1 MRFSERV
8 NRLELSQTAT
18 VMQEAQALKE
28 AGVDVID
35 FGPGEPDFP
44 TPDIARQAAIE
55 AIQQNFTRYTAV
67 AGIGPLREAIA
78 LHLNKRT
85 GSRLNASNIIVTCG
99 AKQAIYNL
107 CGAMFGNSDE
117 VLVPRPYWVTFPE
130 AVRLSGAEPRF
141 VDTGMDSGFVPQS
154 VDLEAG
160 INERTRGLIV
170 NYPNNPTGAVLK
182 ENNLDEITGLSR
194 ENNLFLL
201 SDETYDSFYYGDAL
215 PGGTSFLSRWG
226 SDLDGLAVVG
236 SFSKTYSMTGWR
248 IGYAAGSTEL
258 IDKLSAL
265 QSHETGNPVSIS
277 QKAALAVL
285 DEEPAKLKERIDEYR
300 RRRDLIV
307 DGLNSLPGIDCPLP
321 EGAFY
326 VFPEVRGLMKI
337 KGCRGS
343 VELAGMLLREERI
356 AVVPGAAFGLE
367 GHLRFSYAASMDSI
381 RKGMDRMQRFC
392 QGSGNPG

>member
-8 NRLELSQTAT
+8 NRLELSQTAA

-28 AGVDVID
+28 AGIDVID

-44 TPDIARQAAIE
+44 TPDIARQAAIA

-67 AGIGPLREAIA
+67 AGIRPLREAIA

-85 GSRLNASNIIVTCG
+85 GSRLDYSNVIVTCG

-107 CGAMFGNSDE
+107 CGAMFSDGDE

-130 AVRLSGAEPRF
+130 AVRLSGAKPCF
-141 VDTGMDSGFVPQS
+141 VDTRMDSGFIPQAS
-154 VDLEAG
+154 DIRKC
-160 INERTRGLIV
+160 INDRTRGLIL
-170 NYPNNPTGAVLK
+170 NFPNNPTGAVLK
-182 ENNLDEITGLSR
+182 ENNLREIAGLAR
-194 ENNLFLL
+194 ENGLFLL
-201 SDETYDSFYYGDAL
+201 SDETYDSFYYGEPL
-215 PGGTSFLSRWG
+215 SGGGSFLNEWG
-226 SDLDGLAVVG
+226 CDLDGLAVVG

-248 IGYAAGSTEL
+248 IGYAAGSPEL
-258 IDKLSAL
+258 ISRMTAL
-265 QSHETGNPVSIS
+265 QSHETGNPTSIA

-285 DEEPAKLKERIDEYR
+285 DEEPARLEERINEYL

-307 DGLNSLPGIDCPLP
+307 NGLNALPGINCLSP

-326 VFPEVRGLMKI
+326 VFPDVRGLAES
-337 KGCRGS
+337 KGCSGS
-343 VELAGMLLREERI
+343 VDLSRMLLREERI

-367 GHLRFSYAASMDSI
+367 GHLRFSYAASFDSI
-381 RKGMDRMQRFC
+381 HEGLDRMRRFC
-392 QGSGNPG
+392 LVNR